1 MINILIADDNLYYAT
16 NLMNYLN
23 LYDNIK
29 VCSIAKNG
37 KETVNIL
44 NNSDIIDIILL
55 DYKMP
60 IYTGTQV
67 LEKIANKEKY
77 SNSCIF
83 ISGELDTVG
92 NLCENDIVYDVL
104 FKSIDMQ
111 KILLKINELVIYKDK
126 TKKHIELKNKIL
138 NELAYLG
145 YNMSHKGTNYLAFA
159 IEYIIIHSNIVLI
172 LHLNVC

>member
-111 KILLKINELVIYKDK
+111 KILLKINELVIYKDR
-126 TKKHIELKNKIL
+126 TKK
-138 NELAYLG
+138 
-145 YNMSHKGTNYLAFA
+145 
-159 IEYIIIHSNIVLI
+159 
-172 LHLNVC
+172 